1 MGLLKNFFTRKKEK
15 NDTKQTQENYLP
27 ISNILEDLKEKNIII
42 QSKVPQ
48 SVMLG
53 NMIFEK
59 KYQEAINLGLELLKK
74 TPEDSG
80 VHINLMD
87 AYFKLREQ
95 HPDYINKSN
104 YHAKQAIIY
113 GHNTGY
119 AEERLAKNLDKE
131 KKYHLSLQLYNLI
144 LNTEGF
150 HFSTHGYGN
159 IIDWEKRRK
168 NIIKNMDKATDKEN
182 DILFTED
189 EISKIIKT
197 IYNDDIKENKTFE

>member
-150 HFSTHGYGN
+150 HFSTHGCGN
-159 IIDWEKRRK
+159 IAYSGGYPFSISG
-168 NIIKNMDKATDKEN
+168 
-182 DILFTED
+182 DIR
-189 EISKIIKT
+189 SVPS
-197 IYNDDIKENKTFE
+197 

>member
-1 MGLLKNFFTRKKEK
+1 MNLKHEVMGLLKNFFTRKKEK

-95 HPDYINKSN
+95 HPDYINK
-104 YHAKQAIIY
+104 
-113 GHNTGY
+113 
-119 AEERLAKNLDKE
+119 

-150 HFSTHGYGN
+150 HFSTHGCGN